1 MTVPNAW
8 RQLSVW
14 LGIKHPIIQAPMAG
28 GGITTPE
35 LVAAVSNA
43 GGLGSIG
50 AAYMKP
56 EEIVQL
62 ARRVR
67 ELTDR
72 PYAINLFAPQPPPG
86 DVDPSRMLALLARYH
101 QELGLPP
108 PTPPASPFP
117 SFEEQV
123 DAIVESGARAF
134 SFTLG
139 IPPDAVLE
147 RLRARRVVLM
157 GTATTVREAKLLE
170 EARVDIIVAQGS
182 EAGGHRGTFAEPFEA
197 GMVGTLALVPQ
208 VVDAVRIPVV
218 ASGGIMDGRGVAA
231 ARVLGASGAQLGTAF
246 LTCPE
251 SGAAPAY
258 KAAIRAARDDMTVVT
273 RALSG
278 RPARGLANT
287 LTEELKDL
295 EVLLPYPLQH
305 SATSPLR
312 GAAAAQGDPRFMTL
326 WSGQA
331 AALSRA
337 IPAAELV
344 RELVEESERLR

>member
-35 LVAAVSNA
+35 LVSAVSNA

-56 EEIVQL
+56 EDIVQL
-62 ARRVR
+62 AQQVR
-67 ELTDR
+67 ALTQR
-72 PYAINLFAPQPPPG
+72 PFAINLFAPQPQPA
-86 DVDPSRMLALLARYH
+86 DVDPSPMLAVLARYH

-108 PTPPASPFP
+108 PKPPTWPMP
-117 SFEEQV
+117 SFDEQV
-123 DAIVESGARAF
+123 DAIVESGARVF
-134 SFTLG
+134 SFAMG
-139 IPPDAVLE
+139 IPPAAVLE
-147 RLRARRVVLM
+147 RLRARKVVLM
-157 GTATTVREAKLLE
+157 GTATTVHEAKLLE
-170 EARVDIIVAQGS
+170 EAGVEIIVAQGA
-182 EAGGHRGTFAEPFEA
+182 EAGGHRSTFAGTFEA
-197 GMVGTLALVPQ
+197 GLVGTLALVPQ
-208 VVDAVRIPVV
+208 VVDAVRVPVV

-246 LTCPE
+246 LSCPE

-258 KAAIRAARDDMTVVT
+258 KAALRAAKDDSTVVT

-287 LTEELKDL
+287 LSEELKDTQA
-295 EVLLPYPLQH
+295 LLPFPLQH

-312 GAAAAQGDPRFMTL
+312 GAAAAQGETRFMTL
-326 WSGQA
+326 WAGQA

-337 IPAAELV
+337 MPAGELV
-344 RELVEESERLR
+344 RELIQESERLR